1 MTYVVSGLL
10 RTLGALFD
18 ELTTRRDLAI
28 LSYGGGGGC
37 GSGSSSSS
45 SRLVVVVV
53 YFNNVT
59 NAHIA
64 IQARQQNE

>member
-1 MTYVVSGLL
+1 MTYVVSGRL
-10 RTLGALFD
+10 RTLDALLD
-18 ELTTRRDLAI
+18 ELTTRRDLVYDGRI
-28 LSYGGGGGC
+28 LSHC
-37 GSGSSSSS
+37 SSSS